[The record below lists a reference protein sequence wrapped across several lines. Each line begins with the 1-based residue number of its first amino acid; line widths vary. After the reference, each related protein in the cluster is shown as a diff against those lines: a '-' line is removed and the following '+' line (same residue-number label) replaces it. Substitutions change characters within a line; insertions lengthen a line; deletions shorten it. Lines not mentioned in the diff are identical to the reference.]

1 MVSQHSRHY
10 ALLLFRLLLGQDK
23 ERLQQE
29 KNSLQQEK
37 DSLAEMRAR
46 MQEEYHKAIKTKK
59 VGWENDLHRV
69 TSEKKEKEKAL
80 QEASDQLDRT
90 QIQLQLVQQQL
101 RSADSEIKGLR
112 KDKAV
117 VESKLKKAQRT
128 IDESSS
134 ASSEF
139 MVLTVQLKEKD
150 EAFEAEQQVLNTL
163 RQEYIELQDQATVL
177 QESTKRLEVQ
187 LSEYKSTIES
197 EREQAS
203 AQLSEDRR
211 KMEKD
216 LQEAQNQIVA
226 LKKEKQNIESS
237 LERSHSNEILLK
249 DTQSQTSYEL
259 ERMRA
264 ELVELEN
271 AKHAIE
277 QESQQIRKAV
287 ECELQTLKMEHQNEI
302 GDLQRRLNHA
312 GAALKG
318 SETKVE
324 PIIYQN
330 DQNLETYKRVAEQK
344 TLQKLGL
351 QEFLQVQ
358 LHQEST
364 TNKDTP
370 AAPLHKIHGG
380 NPRRKVDRRTSS
392 VASVDLISHDQTHV
406 PSSGV
411 KSGKVVHSGAV
422 LPVLFEPVD
431 ASMVDDL
438 GTHEHFSQDRVSI
451 LGLVPEPVPETQV
464 QDSAMTFKD
473 INQITERAPQN
484 EVDSSSSISELR
496 SDLFDGLSPMCASTP
511 TGLQC
516 KTGSHAPSEL
526 SFKAASFHTP
536 RRSVENSMYDPQSCD
551 RPKSRANTASRMKP
565 LSPPS
570 HRYRLDRDNKERAI
584 ATEPVR
590 SRHSS
595 SHRSNKTSDQ
605 VPSSPD
611 YLHRSPYTARKT
623 YGYHAGKSTTFSD
636 SRRESRSRGL
646 GQISSQKRKSSA
658 NHTGSET
665 PAKRYKQSS
674 HSIQPLPIPSSLPR
688 DQERRAPGYPSMPQN
703 SQGSRRTLSRATVT
717 SSISRSLR
725 KKSMSQTSRPLL

>member
-1 MVSQHSRHY
+1 M
-10 ALLLFRLLLGQDK
+10 QD
-23 ERLQQE
+23 
-29 KNSLQQEK
+29 
-37 DSLAEMRAR
+37 
-46 MQEEYHKAIKTKK
+46 EYHKAIKTKK

-150 EAFEAEQQVLNTL
+150 EAFEAEQQVLKTL

-216 LQEAQNQIVA
+216 LQEAQNEIVA
-226 LKKEKQNIESS
+226 LKKEKQNVESS

-259 ERMRA
+259 ERIRA

-271 AKHAIE
+271 AKHAI
-277 QESQQIRKAV
+277 
-287 ECELQTLKMEHQNEI
+287 EHQNEI

-358 LHQEST
+358 LHQESM
-364 TNKDTP
+364 TNKGTP

-392 VASVDLISHDQTHV
+392 VASVDLISHDQTRV

-438 GTHEHFSQDRVSI
+438 GTHEHFSQDGVSI
-451 LGLVPEPVPETQV
+451 LGPVPEPVPETQV

-570 HRYRLDRDNKERAI
+570 HRYRLDRDNKEPAI

-688 DQERRAPGYPSMPQN
+688 DQERRAPGYPGMPQN